1 MKVNVAVETVHQI
14 TVDNLKEAMG
24 ELMDSFNAR
33 SANKVPFSVFE
44 DDREADLAEIQK
56 HIDAMDLVIRYFDE
70 VPS

>member
-1 MKVNVAVETVHQI
+1 MEVNVAVETVHQI

-33 SANKVPFSVFE
+33 SENKVPFSVFE